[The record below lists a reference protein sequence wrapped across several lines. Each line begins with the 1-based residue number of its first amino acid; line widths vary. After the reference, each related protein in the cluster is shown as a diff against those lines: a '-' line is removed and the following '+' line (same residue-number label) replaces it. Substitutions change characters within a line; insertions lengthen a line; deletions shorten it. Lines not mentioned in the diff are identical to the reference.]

1 MIVKANNQ
9 SLTLLFS
16 IFYFPFTSRVMVL
29 NMLRLD
35 AKLSEIWVFAPFL
48 LGALSGNRY
57 SSASY
62 GAEATLCGKVL
73 RMSVDGRRRN

>member
-1 MIVKANNQ
+1 M
-9 SLTLLFS
+9 
-16 IFYFPFTSRVMVL
+16 L